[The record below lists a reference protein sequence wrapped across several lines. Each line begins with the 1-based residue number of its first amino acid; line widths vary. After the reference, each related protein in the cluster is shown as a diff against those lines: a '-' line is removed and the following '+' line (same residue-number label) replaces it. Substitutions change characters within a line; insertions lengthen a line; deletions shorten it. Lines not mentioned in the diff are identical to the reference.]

1 MVFESLSGKLQE
13 TFRKLRGLG
22 KLTEKNIEESLRE
35 VRLALLEADVN
46 FKVVKDFIAKVK
58 ERAVGQEV
66 LTSLTPGQ
74 QVIKIVY
81 DELTKL
87 MGEAEAPLKIADHPP
102 TVLMLVGLQGS
113 GKTSTAG
120 KLGGLLKK
128 QGRRPL
134 LVAADIYRPA
144 AIKQLQVLGKQ
155 LDIPVFNLDEA
166 SPVEIARRALEHAL
180 SYQNDLVIMD
190 TAGRLHIDEA
200 MMDEVKQIKAV
211 ARPTEILLVL
221 DAMTGQDAVNVAAS
235 FRDVLGGGTE
245 NGNGL
250 TGVVLTKLDSDTRGG
265 AALSVRA
272 VTGCP
277 IKFTGAGE
285 KMENLEVFYPS
296 RMASRILGMGDVLTL
311 IEKAEASVDP
321 GKAKH
326 LLDRMRKAEFTFD
339 DFLDQMR
346 EMKKLGPLEQI
357 LGMLPGAQA
366 KQLKNVQLNEKD
378 MVKVEAIIQ
387 SMTKQERA
395 NPAIINGGRRRRIAA
410 GSGTTVQDVNRLLQQ
425 FEQSRK
431 LMKQFA
437 DMGKGKLPKFPFL

>member
-1 MVFESLSGKLQE
+1 
-13 TFRKLRGLG
+13 
-22 KLTEKNIEESLRE
+22 
-35 VRLALLEADVN
+35 
-46 FKVVKDFIAKVK
+46 
-58 ERAVGQEV
+58 
-66 LTSLTPGQ
+66 
-74 QVIKIVY
+74 
-81 DELTKL
+81 
-87 MGEAEAPLKIADHPP
+87 
-102 TVLMLVGLQGS
+102 MLVGLQGS

-155 LDIPVFNLDEA
+155 LDIPVFNLDGA
-166 SPVEIARRALEHAL
+166 NPVEIARRALEHGI
-180 SYQNDLVIMD
+180 SYQNDLVIID

-235 FRDVLGGGTE
+235 FRDALSGGSE

-285 KMENLEVFYPS
+285 KMENLEVFYPA

-395 NPAIINGGRRRRIAA
+395 NPAIINGGRRRRIAT

-437 DMGKGKLPKFPFL
+437 EMGKGKMPKFPF